1 MHPFG
6 GYSAVSDAREDSARS
21 ADPAGCRSFH
31 LFRLRRQ
38 TACQRA
44 VRLPDGKGQGT
55 LINMARN
62 KPAAH
67 VRNPFYHPVPEEYD
81 YARLL
86 DALRESREM
95 ARKLTLGCGL
105 RNPIY
110 RETEALIAQIDAV
123 AALTRVSGAPEFVNP
138 DDYTVTA
145 ARQ

>member
-1 MHPFG
+1 
-6 GYSAVSDAREDSARS
+6 
-21 ADPAGCRSFH
+21 
-31 LFRLRRQ
+31 
-38 TACQRA
+38 
-44 VRLPDGKGQGT
+44 
-55 LINMARN
+55 MARN
-62 KPAAH
+62 KSAAH

-95 ARKLTLGCGL
+95 ARRLTLGCGL

-123 AALTRVSGAPEFVNP
+123 AALTRVSGASEFVNP
-138 DDYTVTA
+138 DDYTVAA

>member
-1 MHPFG
+1 
-6 GYSAVSDAREDSARS
+6 
-21 ADPAGCRSFH
+21 
-31 LFRLRRQ
+31 
-38 TACQRA
+38 
-44 VRLPDGKGQGT
+44 
-55 LINMARN
+55 MARN

-95 ARKLTLGCGL
+95 ARKLTLACGL

-123 AALTRVSGAPEFVNP
+123 AALTRVTGAAGFVNP
-138 DDYTVTA
+138 DDHTVKV
-145 ARQ
+145 ARE